1 MSLKGYV
8 LRRAV
13 YTIILVFVIIV
24 FNFFLFQV
32 LPFTTSCPSG
42 VSYTQCAIA
51 LYVPP
56 PAGHGIPNQSA
67 LYEHQ
72 RQVIIKSYGFD
83 QPITTRFV
91 YYMRNMLT
99 WQFGLNIGGALAGS
113 VATTILLRMP
123 YTLALLGL
131 STIAAFIIGIGLGV
145 VAAAK
150 RGKAL
155 DVSALAG
162 ALFFNALPTFWL
174 GGILIVLQIIVT
186 GGAYVNVGT
195 ATLGKAGLDAAIAT
209 LRALWLPF
217 LTLTLVSLGAVFLTM
232 RATMIDVLAED
243 YVVIAR
249 AKGLQEGSVLF
260 RYALR
265 NAIIPIVTLFA
276 LSIGFILAG
285 AVVTETVFNWP
296 GLGSAIYRGVVSND
310 FPLEQAIFYII
321 ALMVL
326 MANFLVDVLYG
337 FLDPRIKTG

>member
-1 MSLKGYV
+1 MSLKGYIA
-8 LRRAV
+8 RRAI
-13 YTIILVFVIIV
+13 YTVILLFAIII
-24 FNFFLFQV
+24 FNFVLFQV
-32 LPFTTSCPSG
+32 LPFLTACPSG
-42 VSYTQCAIA
+42 ISYTECAVA

-56 PAGHGIPNQSA
+56 PAKPGAPNQTA
-67 LYEHQ
+67 VYEHQ
-72 RQVIIKSYGFD
+72 RQEVIKAYGFNESL
-83 QPITTRFV
+83 PTRFV
-91 YYMRNMLT
+91 LYIRNMLT
-99 WQFGLNIGGALAGS
+99 WNFGLNIGGALAGL
-113 VATTILLRMP
+113 VATTIQIRLP

-145 VAAAK
+145 VASAK
-150 RGKAL
+150 RGKVV

-174 GGILIVLQIIVT
+174 GGILIVLQIILT

-195 ATLGKAGLDAAIAT
+195 AVLGKAGLEAFAAM
-209 LRALWLPF
+209 LQALWLPF

-243 YVVIAR
+243 YIVVAR
-249 AKGLQEGSVLF
+249 AKGIQERSVLF
-260 RYALR
+260 RYAFR
-265 NAIIPIVTLFA
+265 NAVIPIVTLFA

-326 MANFLVDVLYG
+326 LANFVVDVLYG
-337 FLDPRIKTG
+337 YLDPRIKTG